1 LFGLASFVA
10 EQRIK
15 EIGVRK
21 VLGASVANL
30 WRLLSTEFVVLVTIS
45 LFIAIPAAYYYMS
58 NWLLKYEYRST
69 ITWWIFAASG
79 IVAVVITLLT
89 VSYHAIKAAL
99 ANPVKNLRS
108 E

>member
-1 LFGLASFVA
+1 MN
-10 EQRIK
+10 K
-15 EIGVRK
+15 
-21 VLGASVANL
+21 
-30 WRLLSTEFVVLVTIS
+30 
-45 LFIAIPAAYYYMS
+45 
-58 NWLLKYEYRST
+58 WLHKYEYRST

-79 IVAVVITLLT
+79 VGAVVITLLT

>member
-1 LFGLASFVA
+1 
-10 EQRIK
+10 
-15 EIGVRK
+15 
-21 VLGASVANL
+21 
-30 WRLLSTEFVVLVTIS
+30 
-45 LFIAIPAAYYYMS
+45 MS

-79 IVAVVITLLT
+79 TGAVVITLLT